1 MNIKKLNIFKNS
13 GIKTRLCAFTLAGT
27 MVATMTGCSN
37 SKSNNSSESQYQT
50 SISVEFNEDLN
61 TYLDNE
67 SYEIHS
73 VESLL
78 NGEKRG
84 ILLSDEPH
92 LYKSLFEQT
101 DTKVYLSDENGN
113 RLSNNFDRFNKLSDY
128 RYLTSGGLFLGDILK
143 VKTDRQYDLF
153 VGVTLQ
159 EDSNGS
165 TLGQNITLLDKNGAE
180 LCTFNG
186 EFQALFG
193 TILVISD
200 YFEGEDRVV
209 GVPRTYLYDYAT
221 GKTSEKHDYVKIVR
235 LKNNQNEENTHLV
248 GVNFYYDNDSCFS
261 KNLYSFYDENLEIIA
276 ISTDE
281 EIKEWYIR
289 NDDYS
294 SFRNADGNYSAYFKS
309 IYDNA
314 KNTERGSGLI
324 LQKQQNTN

>member
-1 MNIKKLNIFKNS
+1 MNIKKLNMFKNS

-37 SKSNNSSESQYQT
+37 SKTNNSSESQYQT
-50 SISVEFNEDLN
+50 SISVEFNEELN

-113 RLSNNFDRFNKLSDY
+113 RLSNNFDRLNKLSDY
-128 RYLTSGGLFLGDILK
+128 RYLTSGGLLLGDILK

-153 VGVTLQ
+153 VGVTLR

-165 TLGQNITLLDKNGAE
+165 TLGLNITLLDKNGAE

-186 EFQALFG
+186 EFQELFG

-235 LKNNQNEENTHLV
+235 
-248 GVNFYYDNDSCFS
+248 
-261 KNLYSFYDENLEIIA
+261 
-276 ISTDE
+276 
-281 EIKEWYIR
+281 
-289 NDDYS
+289 
-294 SFRNADGNYSAYFKS
+294 
-309 IYDNA
+309 
-314 KNTERGSGLI
+314 
-324 LQKQQNTN
+324 